1 MPYESFRQ
9 YKANHPCHITIDNVI
24 SCVVITI
31 YIGAMGWFIYQYVKE
46 YT

>member
-1 MPYESFRQ
+1 MPYESFTG
-9 YKANHPCHITIDNVI
+9 NHQCHLTIDNVV
-24 SCVVITI
+24 SCFVITI